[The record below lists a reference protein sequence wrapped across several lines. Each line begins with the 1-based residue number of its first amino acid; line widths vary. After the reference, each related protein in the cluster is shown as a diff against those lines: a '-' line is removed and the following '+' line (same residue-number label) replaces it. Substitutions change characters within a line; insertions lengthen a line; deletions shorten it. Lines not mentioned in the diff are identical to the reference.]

1 MSASCG
7 THASRRIASHCQG
20 RVMPLASL
28 AHMGRFSCV
37 LACAQCRRRRPRRLK
52 VVPSIELQL
61 CAITEKSGVHEMLRR
76 NRSLR
81 ILATPVQAERV
92 LRAHRDFMTYL
103 ASEGWEKVAA
113 GSRFGL
119 AQIRNVWFRRSE
131 FCIIDL
137 AISSGVVIEVSR
149 LDDCVA
155 AIDLSTSG
163 AGTPGTRTRVTPP
176 TSPTRGRTAST
187 P

>member
-1 MSASCG
+1 MSVSCC
-7 THASRRIASHCQG
+7 TQASRGSARHWQG
-20 RVMPLASL
+20 RVMPLVSPG
-28 AHMGRFSCV
+28 HMGPFSCV
-37 LACAQCRRRRPRRLK
+37 LACDQCRRRRPRSLK
-52 VVPSIELQL
+52 VVRSIELQL
-61 CAITEKSGVHEMLRR
+61 CEITEKSGVHDMLRR

-92 LRAHRDFMTYL
+92 LRAHRHFMTYL

-131 FCIIDL
+131 FCIVDL
-137 AISSGVVIEVSR
+137 ATSSGVVIEVSR

-163 AGTPGTRTRVTPP
+163 A
-176 TSPTRGRTAST
+176 
-187 P
+187 